1 MPYHPSVDTMS
12 RSEALQKKGRKQE
25 ALALAEAAWKMFQE
39 IPGAPP
45 EAALSGAWYGFL
57 LGHGGRLGEGL
68 RLCRDAVK
76 KAFWDPRAHA
86 WLARLELAA
95 GHRREA
101 LGALEQG
108 LKVSPEHRELQSLRR
123 SLGMRRPPPI
133 PFLDRRHPINRF
145 VGRLLRKSGPLGS
158 TA

>member
-1 MPYHPSVDTMS
+1 MPYHPSFDTMA
-12 RSEALQKKGRKQE
+12 RSEALQKKGRGQE
-25 ALALAEAAWKMFQE
+25 ALALAEAAWKMYQE

-57 LGHGGRLGEGL
+57 LGNCGRLGEGL
-68 RLCRDAVK
+68 RICRDAVRN
-76 KAFWDPRAHA
+76 AFWDPRAHA

-108 LKVSPEHRELQSLRR
+108 LKVSPDHRELQSLRR
-123 SLGMRRPPPI
+123 SLGIRRPPPI
-133 PFLDRRHPINRF
+133 PFLDRRNPLNKIM
-145 VGRLLRKSGPLGS
+145 GRLFRRSLPEPSP
-158 TA
+158 T